1 MSRAKAL
8 GFYEFNSYI
17 HVLWGDFMIF
27 QDDMNFFEAIKKG
40 RDTYTNEIILAHDAY
55 KTAVDTAKQM
65 FRPAHL
71 KNALESAKSDF
82 DKAKRKAE
90 FKFLSDCDS
99 FLSEAEKECT
109 SRLIAPDAK
118 KLAEVK
124 QLQGLKFTPREF
136 TVLCRRSGWTLDY
149 YVCKVLRQIA
159 DDNGICIED
168 LPSDIKLLP
177 EYDEQL
183 NVLSEFKQGIE
194 DYVAEYAPDNDLPSV
209 RMLISDTKIG
219 DWESRYSNGLRSA
232 KTLSDDA
239 QLRRFMTSIEGA
251 GNEAEKGKEIKT
263 ALSGVDDGLRA
274 RLLFEIADSRIVS
287 DIAVKMSGCAD
298 EIEAFRNGG
307 TKEYKEAVS
316 AMEKVKGAG
325 TSLHAKEIARANR
338 HNKYFTSELKRE
350 AVNDSKLQ
358 DVSEFVGECLAD
370 DTKKTE

>member
-1 MSRAKAL
+1 MVFA
-8 GFYEFNSYI
+8 
-17 HVLWGDFMIF
+17 
-27 QDDMNFFEAIKKG
+27 DDVSFFEKIKKG
-40 RDTYTNEIILAHDAY
+40 RDTYAKEITLAHDAY
-55 KTAVDTAKQM
+55 KTAVDMAKQM
-65 FRPAHL
+65 YRPAHVA
-71 KNALESAKSDF
+71 KAIESAKSDF

-149 YVCKVLRQIA
+149 YVCKVLRMIA
-159 DDNGICIED
+159 DDSGICIED
-168 LPSDIKLLP
+168 LPSDIKILP

-239 QLRRFMTSIEGA
+239 QIRRFMTSIEGA

-287 DIAVKMSGCAD
+287 DIAVKMSGCFD

-307 TKEYKEAVS
+307 TKEYKQGIEAL
-316 AMEKVKGAG
+316 EKVKGADS
-325 TSLHAKEIARANR
+325 SLRAKEIARANR

-350 AVNDSKLQ
+350 AVNDAKLQ
-358 DVSEFVGECLAD
+358 DVSEFVGECLVD
-370 DTKKTE
+370 DAKTD